1 MAAFL
6 FFSEQYSY
14 FTIVS
19 HPGDYPFRSLAV
31 VGPNL
36 WHPAF
41 SLFVFAVLLFPHGKL
56 LSARWR
62 PVAWCTAIVYGI
74 GLISGQ
80 FVRGAEADEAGL
92 AFVHVVKPEPLA
104 SIPTAVFDV
113 FLPLQ
118 LAFVALAA
126 VSLVVRLRRS
136 TGEERQQI
144 KWLAFSVAVVALAF
158 PLGLILIGNGALGAM
173 LLPLIPI
180 SAGVAILKYRLYDI
194 DVIINRTLVYGAL
207 TATLAGSYLGLV
219 LLFGRAPGPL
229 TEDSDLAIAGST
241 LAVAALFRPVRAR
254 IQALVDRRFY
264 RRRYDAA
271 RTLAAFSA
279 SLRDEVD
286 LDRLSDD
293 LIRVVDE
300 AMQPSRVSLWLRPPD
315 WPARRPSE

>member
-194 DVIINRTLVYGAL
+194 DVVIGKSILFWCPRLVHYRGVRRDRRGVATAIGAERNSLALSVLATALVAFAFQPLRARVERFANRIVYGERTTPYDL
-207 TATLAGSYLGLV
+207 LARFTRSLAAV
-219 LLFGRAPGPL
+219 TSFGRCSPADG
-229 TEDSDLAIAGST
+229 TAYGGRTASRT
-241 LAVAALFRPVRAR
+241 
-254 IQALVDRRFY
+254 
-264 RRRYDAA
+264 RRRDA
-271 RTLAAFSA
+271 
-279 SLRDEVD
+279 V
-286 LDRLSDD
+286 
-293 LIRVVDE
+293 
-300 AMQPSRVSLWLRPPD
+300 
-315 WPARRPSE
+315 RRR